1 MVHFGEFF
9 KTWSLRSNSVTRQVT
24 FNRTKIDGKCQTLKT
39 PNATFWM
46 IFKHCALCVFW
57 PVPISPKP
65 LDRIWRN
72 FVCVKNT
79 FKGWCKTKNKMF
91 GFRFFFPKYIL
102 ILVVWVNFDYIF
114 DFLAKNVSLIPDFKI
129 LVAVKRSTL
138 NEIFEFS
145 RQKSDEKSLNNGV
158 FWQYFWVTHYFLAP

>member
-1 MVHFGEFF
+1 
-9 KTWSLRSNSVTRQVT
+9 
-24 FNRTKIDGKCQTLKT
+24 
-39 PNATFWM
+39 
-46 IFKHCALCVFW
+46 
-57 PVPISPKP
+57 
-65 LDRIWRN
+65 
-72 FVCVKNT
+72 
-79 FKGWCKTKNKMF
+79 MF
-91 GFRFFFPKYIL
+91 GFFFPKYIL

-158 FWQYFWVTHYFLAP
+158 F

>member
-1 MVHFGEFF
+1 
-9 KTWSLRSNSVTRQVT
+9 
-24 FNRTKIDGKCQTLKT
+24 
-39 PNATFWM
+39 
-46 IFKHCALCVFW
+46 
-57 PVPISPKP
+57 
-65 LDRIWRN
+65 
-72 FVCVKNT
+72 
-79 FKGWCKTKNKMF
+79 MF

-158 FWQYFWVTHYFLAP
+158 F